1 MALELLRGPYN
12 IDPGRL
18 YVTYFAGDKVLGIP
32 ADLECFEIWRSLGYS
47 VLHNLKASPYIQ
59 YSPIAVFPPRESCP
73 SAAPTTSG
81 KWVPPGHVVPA
92 PKST

>member
-32 ADLECFEIWRSLGYS
+32 ADLECFEIWRSLGYRL
-47 VLHNLKASPYIQ
+47 LHNSNAFL
-59 YSPIAVFPPRESCP
+59 
-73 SAAPTTSG
+73 
-81 KWVPPGHVVPA
+81 
-92 PKST
+92 

>member
-32 ADLECFEIWRSLGYS
+32 ADLECFEIWRSLG
-47 VLHNLKASPYIQ
+47 
-59 YSPIAVFPPRESCP
+59 
-73 SAAPTTSG
+73 
-81 KWVPPGHVVPA
+81 
-92 PKST
+92 